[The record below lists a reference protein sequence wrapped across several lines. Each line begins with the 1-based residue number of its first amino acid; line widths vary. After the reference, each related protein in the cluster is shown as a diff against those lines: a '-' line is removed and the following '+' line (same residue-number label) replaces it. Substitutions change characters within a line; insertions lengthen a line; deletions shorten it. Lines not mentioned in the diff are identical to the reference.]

1 MPEKFIIFSNFAYIL
16 NRVRENNRLL
26 IYLFCIMSNKKLDED
41 IVAGD
46 VFSSCPAAV
55 VEDFSGESDVD
66 KLDIDPENINILPL
80 RGVTIFPFVSVPLPV
95 GRDGSKRIVHQAME
109 KNEAIVLVSQK
120 DPKVDD
126 PTGKDLYKYGV
137 IGHVVKILA
146 MPDNT
151 LTTFIASY
159 SPVKISRI
167 RKRDG
172 IMRCVV
178 TPIKELVPDPDDTET
193 LALIDSVKETFLKI
207 LNLVADNEMMAMRQ
221 AMESY
226 TSPFKM
232 VNFICTNAP
241 IGYEEKQKL
250 FEIFDFK
257 ARTLRLATELDKALQ
272 MLELKAEINMRT
284 REDLTNQQKEHFL
297 RQQIR
302 NIQEE
307 LGDGGIDND
316 IEELRSKGAQKNWP
330 EATALHFEKEL
341 KKLERYNQQMPEY
354 SIQVSY
360 LETLLNL
367 PWLNYSDD
375 DFSLQQVQEVL
386 DRDHYGLDKVKE
398 RIIEHMAVLKL
409 RKDMKAPI
417 LCLFGPPGVGKTSL
431 GRSIADALGREYAR
445 ISLGGLHDEA
455 EIRGHRKTYVGAMP
469 GRILSALAKCG
480 TGNPVFVLDEIDKI
494 GSDFKGDPS
503 QALLEVL
510 DPEQNSKFH
519 DNYVDLDYDL
529 SKVMFIATANS
540 LQTISGPLRDR
551 MEIIDISG
559 YIAEEKVEIA
569 ERHLIPKLLEEHGFE
584 KDEIKFEPE
593 AVREIID
600 SYTRES
606 GVRSLDKKIAKVL
619 RKLARKKASEEP
631 YLRVITKQDA
641 IEMLGR
647 EEAESDVYENND
659 YAGVVT
665 GLAWTAVGG
674 EILFIESS
682 LNKGKGEK
690 LTLTGNLGD
699 VMKESAMIALQYL
712 KAHADK
718 LGIPIEKFAENDVH
732 IHVPEGAIPKD
743 GPSAGI
749 TIATSL
755 ASAFTGMKVRSKLAM
770 TGEITLRGKVLPVGG
785 IREKILAA
793 KRAGITDIVLSN
805 KNKKDV
811 EEVPSKYIEGLTF
824 HYVDRIEE
832 VLQFAI
838 TDEPA
843 LF

>member
-316 IEELRSKGAQKNWP
+316 IE
-330 EATALHFEKEL
+330 
-341 KKLERYNQQMPEY
+341 
-354 SIQVSY
+354 
-360 LETLLNL
+360 
-367 PWLNYSDD
+367 
-375 DFSLQQVQEVL
+375 
-386 DRDHYGLDKVKE
+386 
-398 RIIEHMAVLKL
+398 
-409 RKDMKAPI
+409 
-417 LCLFGPPGVGKTSL
+417 
-431 GRSIADALGREYAR
+431 
-445 ISLGGLHDEA
+445 
-455 EIRGHRKTYVGAMP
+455 
-469 GRILSALAKCG
+469 
-480 TGNPVFVLDEIDKI
+480 
-494 GSDFKGDPS
+494 
-503 QALLEVL
+503 
-510 DPEQNSKFH
+510 
-519 DNYVDLDYDL
+519 
-529 SKVMFIATANS
+529 
-540 LQTISGPLRDR
+540 
-551 MEIIDISG
+551 
-559 YIAEEKVEIA
+559 
-569 ERHLIPKLLEEHGFE
+569 
-584 KDEIKFEPE
+584 
-593 AVREIID
+593 
-600 SYTRES
+600 
-606 GVRSLDKKIAKVL
+606 
-619 RKLARKKASEEP
+619 
-631 YLRVITKQDA
+631 
-641 IEMLGR
+641 
-647 EEAESDVYENND
+647 
-659 YAGVVT
+659 
-665 GLAWTAVGG
+665 
-674 EILFIESS
+674 
-682 LNKGKGEK
+682 
-690 LTLTGNLGD
+690 
-699 VMKESAMIALQYL
+699 
-712 KAHADK
+712 
-718 LGIPIEKFAENDVH
+718 
-732 IHVPEGAIPKD
+732 
-743 GPSAGI
+743 
-749 TIATSL
+749 
-755 ASAFTGMKVRSKLAM
+755 
-770 TGEITLRGKVLPVGG
+770 
-785 IREKILAA
+785 
-793 KRAGITDIVLSN
+793 
-805 KNKKDV
+805 
-811 EEVPSKYIEGLTF
+811 
-824 HYVDRIEE
+824 
-832 VLQFAI
+832 
-838 TDEPA
+838 
-843 LF
+843 